1 MVICAFGLV
10 RPPKSPGDM
19 LGVWISSFPSTQKKN
34 VLSGCAAVWKI
45 RNYACFN
52 KKIIDDPNNKYY
64 RLCSI
69 LNY

>member
-52 KKIIDDPNNKYY
+52 KK
-64 RLCSI
+64 S
-69 LNY
+69 